1 MTSTTPPPADAP
13 GPLGAGGGAEGGGE
27 GGSDA
32 VLLTPGPL
40 TTRPETRAA
49 MDRDWGSRDPAFIA
63 LTARVRRRLLALCAA
78 GDAFA
83 CVPMQGS
90 GTFAVEAQLGTLVP
104 REGRTL
110 ILVGGAYGRRMVEI
124 CRRMGRA
131 HSVLETEE
139 AVPPTAAELAR
150 RLAAEPALT
159 DVALVHCETTTGI
172 LNPLADLAAAV
183 GESGR
188 RLHVDAMSSFGG
200 IPIDLGRLPL
210 ASLAASANKCLE
222 GAPGVGFVIARADHL
237 AACAANAQSVSLDL
251 HAQWAG
257 LEANGQWR
265 FTPPTHI
272 LAALDRALDALDD
285 EGGVAGRFARYWEN
299 CRTLVDGMRG
309 LGFETLLGD
318 SVQAPIIVT
327 FRAPAD
333 AAWHFQTFYDRLAAR
348 GFVIYPGKLAQ
359 VESFRV
365 GCIGAFRADTMA
377 RFIDA
382 AQAVLR
388 EMGVDSGRPASA
400 DGGKR

>member
-1 MTSTTPPPADAP
+1 MPSDAPPPADP
-13 GPLGAGGGAEGGGE
+13 GRGQGA
-27 GGSDA
+27 A

-63 LTARVRRRLLALCAA
+63 LSASVRQRLLALANA
-78 GDAFA
+78 GEDFA
-83 CVPMQGS
+83 CVPLQGS

-104 REGRTL
+104 RDGRLL

-124 CRRMGRA
+124 CRRMGRSCA
-131 HSVLETEE
+131 VLETEE
-139 AVPPTAAELAR
+139 SVPPTAQALAA
-150 RLAAEPALT
+150 RLVAEPAIT

-172 LNPLADLAAAV
+172 LNPLADLASV
-183 GESGR
+183 VSESGR

-210 ASLAASANKCLE
+210 TSLAASANKCLE
-222 GAPGVGFVIARADHL
+222 GVPGVGFVIARTGHL
-237 AACAANAQSVSLDL
+237 AECAGNAHAVSLDL
-251 HAQWAG
+251 YAQWAG

-272 LAALDRALDALDD
+272 VAALDRALDALDG

-299 CRTLVDGMRG
+299 CRTLVEGMRG
-309 LGFETLLGD
+309 LGFETLLD
-318 SVQAPIIVT
+318 DAVQAPIIVT

-333 AAWHFQTFYDRLAAR
+333 AAWEFQSFYDRLAAR
-348 GFVIYPGKLAQ
+348 GFVIYPGKLAA

-377 RFIDA
+377 RFVEA
-382 AQAVLR
+382 AGAVLR
-388 EMGVDSGRPASA
+388 EMGVDSGRPAPA
-400 DGGKR
+400 DAAGR

>member
-1 MTSTTPPPADAP
+1 MPSDAPPPAD
-13 GPLGAGGGAEGGGE
+13 GGGGRAG
-27 GGSDA
+27 A

-49 MDRDWGSRDPAFIA
+49 MDRDWGSRDMAFIA
-63 LTARVRRRLLALCAA
+63 LTASVRQRLLALANA
-78 GDAFA
+78 GEDLT
-83 CVPMQGS
+83 CVPLQGS

-104 REGRTL
+104 RDGRLL

-131 HSVLETEE
+131 CAVLETGESV
-139 AVPPTAAELAR
+139 APTAGALAR
-150 RLAAEPALT
+150 RLTAERDVT

-172 LNPLADLAAAV
+172 LNPLADLAAVV

-200 IPIDLGRLPL
+200 IPIDLARLRL
-210 ASLAASANKCLE
+210 TSLAASANKCLE
-222 GAPGVGFVIARADHL
+222 GVPGVGFVIARTDHL
-237 AACAANAQSVSLDL
+237 AACAANAHAVSLDL

-272 LAALDRALDALDD
+272 VAALDRALDALDE

-299 CRTLVDGMRG
+299 CRTLVEGMRG

-318 SVQAPIIVT
+318 DVQAPIIVT

-333 AAWHFQTFYDRLAAR
+333 AAWDFQTFYDRLAAR
-348 GFVIYPGKLAQ
+348 GFVIYPGKLAA

-377 RFIDA
+377 RFVDA
-382 AQAVLR
+382 AGAVLR
-388 EMGVDSGRPASA
+388 EMGVESGRPAP
-400 DGGKR
+400 RR

>member
-1 MTSTTPPPADAP
+1 MPSAKPPPADAV
-13 GPLGAGGGAEGGGE
+13 GQGKGATVP
-27 GGSDA
+27 

-49 MDRDWGSRDPAFIA
+49 MDRDWGSRDAAFIE
-63 LTARVRRRLLALCAA
+63 LTARVRRRLLALVAA
-78 GDAFA
+78 GDAFT

-104 REGRTL
+104 REGRVL
-110 ILVGGAYGRRMVEI
+110 ILVGGAYGRRMIEI
-124 CRRMGRA
+124 CRRAGRA
-131 HSVLETEE
+131 HSVLETDE
-139 AVPPTAAELAR
+139 AVPPTAQALAA
-150 RLAAEPALT
+150 RLAAEPAVT

-172 LNPLADLAAAV
+172 LNPLAELAAAV
-183 GESGR
+183 SASGR

-200 IPIDLGRLPL
+200 IPIDLARLPV

-222 GAPGVGFVIARADHL
+222 GAPGLGFVIARRDRL
-237 AACAANAQSVSLDL
+237 DGCAGNAHAVSLDL
-251 HAQWAG
+251 QAQWAG

-272 LAALDRALDALDD
+272 LAALDAALDALDA
-285 EGGVAGRFARYWEN
+285 EGGVAGRFARYWET

-309 LGFETLLGD
+309 LGFETLLD
-318 SVQAPIIVT
+318 DAVQAPIIVT

-333 AAWHFQTFYDRLAAR
+333 PAWDFLAFYDRLAAR

-365 GCIGAFRADTMA
+365 GCIGAFRADTMT
-377 RFIDA
+377 RFIA
-382 AQAVLR
+382 AAGAVLR
-388 EMGVDSGRPASA
+388 EMGVESCAPAPRDPEGR
-400 DGGKR
+400 

>member
-1 MTSTTPPPADAP
+1 MPSDAPPPADP
-13 GPLGAGGGAEGGGE
+13 SRGQGA
-27 GGSDA
+27 A

-63 LTARVRRRLLALCAA
+63 LSASVRQRLLALANACE
-78 GDAFA
+78 DFA
-83 CVPMQGS
+83 CVPLQGS

-104 REGRTL
+104 RDGRLL

-124 CRRMGRA
+124 CRRMGRSCA
-131 HSVLETEE
+131 VLETEE
-139 AVPPTAAELAR
+139 SVPPTAQALAA
-150 RLAAEPALT
+150 RLVAEPAIT

-172 LNPLADLAAAV
+172 LNPLADLASV
-183 GESGR
+183 VSESGR

-210 ASLAASANKCLE
+210 TSLAASANKCLE
-222 GAPGVGFVIARADHL
+222 GVPGVGFVIARTAHL
-237 AACAANAQSVSLDL
+237 AECAGNAHAVSLDL

-272 LAALDRALDALDD
+272 VAALDRALDALDG

-299 CRTLVDGMRG
+299 CRTLVEGLRG
-309 LGFETLLGD
+309 LGFETLLD
-318 SVQAPIIVT
+318 DAVQAPIIVT

-333 AAWHFQTFYDRLAAR
+333 AAWEFQSFYDRLAAR
-348 GFVIYPGKLAQ
+348 GFVIYPGKLAA

-377 RFIDA
+377 RFVEA
-382 AQAVLR
+382 AGAVLR
-388 EMGVDSGRPASA
+388 EMGVDSGRPAPA
-400 DGGKR
+400 DAAGR

>member
-1 MTSTTPPPADAP
+1 MPSAPLPPA
-13 GPLGAGGGAEGGGE
+13 EGE
-27 GGSDA
+27 AAADQSA

-49 MDRDWGSRDPAFIA
+49 MDRDWGSRDAAFIE
-63 LTARVRRRLLALCAA
+63 LTARVRRRLLALANA
-78 GDAFA
+78 GGEFT

-104 REGRTL
+104 GDGHLL
-110 ILVGGAYGRRMVEI
+110 ILVGGAYGRRMAEI
-124 CRRMGRA
+124 CRRAGRA
-131 HSVLETEE
+131 HSVLETDE
-139 AVPPTAAELAR
+139 AVPPTAAAVAE
-150 RLAAEPALT
+150 RLAAEPDIT

-172 LNPLADLAAAV
+172 LNPLAEIAAAV
-183 GESGR
+183 SAAGR

-200 IPIDLGRLPL
+200 IPIDLARLPL

-222 GAPGVGFVIARADHL
+222 GAPGVGFVIGRTDRL
-237 AACAANAQSVSLDL
+237 AGCAGNAHAVSLDL
-251 HAQWAG
+251 QAQWAG

-272 LAALDRALDALDD
+272 LAALDRALDALDE
-285 EGGVAGRFARYWEN
+285 EGGVAGRFARYWES
-299 CRTLVDGMRG
+299 CRTLVDGLRG
-309 LGFETLLGD
+309 LGFETLLD
-318 SVQAPIIVT
+318 DAVQAPIIVT

-333 AAWHFQTFYDRLAAR
+333 AAWDFQCFYDRLAAR

-377 RFIDA
+377 RFVDA
-382 AQAVLR
+382 ADAVLR
-388 EMGVDSGRPASA
+388 EMGVASGIPGSLPHDRTSV
-400 DGGKR
+400 

>member
-1 MTSTTPPPADAP
+1 MPCAPPPPAD
-13 GPLGAGGGAEGGGE
+13 GEGGGS
-27 GGSDA
+27 GGT

-49 MDRDWGSRDPAFIA
+49 MDRDWGSRDAAFIE
-63 LTARVRRRLLALCAA
+63 LTAGVRRRLLALANA
-78 GDAFA
+78 DEDFT

-104 REGRTL
+104 RDGHLL
-110 ILVGGAYGRRMVEI
+110 ILVGGAYGRRMAEI
-124 CRRMGRA
+124 CRRAGRA
-131 HSVLETEE
+131 HSVLETAEDE
-139 AVPPTAAELAR
+139 PPSPAAVAE
-150 RLAAEPALT
+150 RLAAEPAIT

-172 LNPLADLAAAV
+172 LNPLADLAVAV
-183 GESGR
+183 SEAGR

-200 IPIDLGRLPL
+200 IPIDLARLPL
-210 ASLAASANKCLE
+210 TSLAASANKCLE
-222 GAPGVGFVIARADHL
+222 GAPGVGFVIVRTDHL
-237 AACAANAQSVSLDL
+237 AGCADNAHAVSLDL

-309 LGFETLLGD
+309 LGFETLLD
-318 SVQAPIIVT
+318 DAVQAPIIVT
-327 FRAPAD
+327 FRAPTD
-333 AAWHFQTFYDRLAAR
+333 PAWQFQTFYDRLAER

-377 RFIDA
+377 RFVEA
-382 AQAVLR
+382 AEAVLH
-388 EMGVDSGRPASA
+388 EMGVRHAGPPSSPD
-400 DGGKR
+400 

>member
-1 MTSTTPPPADAP
+1 MPSAVPPPAE
-13 GPLGAGGGAEGGGE
+13 GGAGGGAGT
-27 GGSDA
+27 

-49 MDRDWGSRDPAFIA
+49 MDRDWGSRDPAFIE
-63 LTARVRRRLLALCAA
+63 LTARVRRRLLALANA
-78 GDAFA
+78 GEAFT

-90 GTFAVEAQLGTLVP
+90 GTFAVEAQLGSLVP
-104 REGRTL
+104 RDGRLL
-110 ILVGGAYGRRMVEI
+110 ILVNGAYGRRMAEI
-124 CRRMGRA
+124 CRRAGRA
-131 HSVLETEE
+131 HSVLETGETE
-139 AVPPTAAELAR
+139 PPRRAAALAE
-150 RLAAEPALT
+150 RLVAEPDIS

-172 LNPLADLAAAV
+172 LNPLVDLAAAV
-183 GESGR
+183 SESGR

-200 IPIDLGRLPL
+200 IPTDLARLPL
-210 ASLAASANKCLE
+210 TSLAASANKCLE
-222 GAPGVGFVIARADHL
+222 GAPGVGFVIVRADHL
-237 AACAANAQSVSLDL
+237 AGCADNAHAVSLDL
-251 HAQWAG
+251 HGQWAG

-309 LGFETLLGD
+309 LGFETLLD
-318 SVQAPIIVT
+318 DAVQAPIIVT

-333 AAWHFQTFYDRLAAR
+333 PAWEFQTFYDRLADR

-377 RFIDA
+377 RFVEVA
-382 AQAVLR
+382 GGVLR
-388 EMGVDSGRPASA
+388 EMGVESGAPAPSSST
-400 DGGKR
+400 D

>member
-1 MTSTTPPPADAP
+1 MPSAVPPPADGRAD
-13 GPLGAGGGAEGGGE
+13 GGAGT
-27 GGSDA
+27 

-49 MDRDWGSRDPAFIA
+49 MGRDWGSRDPAFIA
-63 LTARVRRRLLALCAA
+63 LTARVRQRLLALANA
-78 GDAFA
+78 GEAFT

-104 REGRTL
+104 RDGRLL
-110 ILVGGAYGRRMVEI
+110 ILVNGAYGRRMAEI
-124 CRRMGRA
+124 CRRAGRPYG
-131 HSVLETEE
+131 VLETGETE
-139 AVPPTAAELAR
+139 PPERAAALAG
-150 RLAAEPALT
+150 RLAAEPGIT

-183 GESGR
+183 SEAGR

-200 IPIDLGRLPL
+200 IPVDLARLPL
-210 ASLAASANKCLE
+210 TSLAASANKCLE
-222 GAPGVGFVIARADHL
+222 GAPGVGFVIARIDHL
-237 AACAANAQSVSLDL
+237 AGSADNAHAVSLDL
-251 HAQWAG
+251 HGQWAG

-265 FTPPTHI
+265 FTPPTHV

-285 EGGVAGRFARYWEN
+285 EGGVAGRFARYWES

-309 LGFETLLGD
+309 LGFETLLD
-318 SVQAPIIVT
+318 DAVQAPIIVT

-333 AAWHFQTFYDRLAAR
+333 PAWHFQTFYDRLAER

-377 RFIDA
+377 RFVGA
-382 AQAVLR
+382 AGAVLR
-388 EMGVDSGRPASA
+388 EMGVAGGAPASSSST
-400 DGGKR
+400 D

>member
-1 MTSTTPPPADAP
+1 MPSAPPPPAEGD
-13 GPLGAGGGAEGGGE
+13 GPEG
-27 GGSDA
+27 A

-49 MDRDWGSRDPAFIA
+49 MDRDWGSRDAAFIE
-63 LTARVRRRLLALCAA
+63 LTARVRRRLLALANA
-78 GDAFA
+78 GDDLA

-104 REGRTL
+104 RDGHLL
-110 ILVGGAYGRRMVEI
+110 ILVGGAYGRRMAEI
-124 CRRMGRA
+124 CRRAGRA
-131 HSVLETEE
+131 HSVLETDE
-139 AVPPTAAELAR
+139 AVPPTAAAVAE
-150 RLAAEPALT
+150 RLAAEPAIT

-172 LNPLADLAAAV
+172 LNPLAEIAAAV
-183 GESGR
+183 NAAGR

-200 IPIDLGRLPL
+200 IPIDLARLPL

-222 GAPGVGFVIARADHL
+222 GAPGVGFVIARTDHL
-237 AACAANAQSVSLDL
+237 AACADNAHAVSLDL

-272 LAALDRALDALDD
+272 LAALDRALDALDA
-285 EGGVAGRFARYWEN
+285 EGGVAGRFARYWET
-299 CRTLVDGMRG
+299 CRTLVDGLRG
-309 LGFETLLGD
+309 LGFETLLED
-318 SVQAPIIVT
+318 AVQAPIIVT
-327 FRAPAD
+327 FCAPAD
-333 AAWHFQTFYDRLAAR
+333 AAWDFQTFYDRLAAR

-377 RFIDA
+377 RFVDA
-382 AQAVLR
+382 AAAVLR
-388 EMGVDSGRPASA
+388 EMGVASGAPGSLPQDRTSV
-400 DGGKR
+400 

>member
-1 MTSTTPPPADAP
+1 MPSDAPPPADP
-13 GPLGAGGGAEGGGE
+13 GRGRGA
-27 GGSDA
+27 A

-49 MDRDWGSRDPAFIA
+49 MDRDWGSRDVAFIA
-63 LTARVRRRLLALCAA
+63 LTASVRQRLLALANA
-78 GDAFA
+78 GEDFA
-83 CVPMQGS
+83 CVPLQGS

-104 REGRTL
+104 RDGRLL

-131 HSVLETEE
+131 CAVLETEE
-139 AVPPTAAELAR
+139 SVAPTAQALAA
-150 RLAAEPALT
+150 RLAAEPAIT

-172 LNPLADLAAAV
+172 LNPLAELAAAV

-200 IPIDLGRLPL
+200 IPIDLARLPL
-210 ASLAASANKCLE
+210 TSLAASANKCLE
-222 GAPGVGFVIARADHL
+222 GVPGVGFVIVRTGHL
-237 AACAANAQSVSLDL
+237 AECAANAHAVSLDL
-251 HAQWAG
+251 YAQWAG

-272 LAALDRALDALDD
+272 VAALDRALDALDG

-299 CRTLVDGMRG
+299 CRTLVEGMRG
-309 LGFETLLGD
+309 LGFETLLD
-318 SVQAPIIVT
+318 DAVQAPIIVT

-333 AAWHFQTFYDRLAAR
+333 AAWEFRTFYDRLSAR
-348 GFVIYPGKLAQ
+348 GFVIYPGKLAA

-377 RFIDA
+377 RFVDA
-382 AQAVLR
+382 AGAVLR
-388 EMGVDSGRPASA
+388 EMGVDSGRPAPA
-400 DGGKR
+400 DAAGR

>member
-1 MTSTTPPPADAP
+1 MPSAAPPPAE
-13 GPLGAGGGAEGGGE
+13 GGAGGDAE
-27 GGSDA
+27 A

-49 MDRDWGSRDPAFIA
+49 MDRDWGSRDPAFIE
-63 LTARVRRRLLALCAA
+63 LTARVRRRLLALANA
-78 GDAFA
+78 GEAFT
-83 CVPMQGS
+83 CVPIQGS

-104 REGRTL
+104 RDGRL
-110 ILVGGAYGRRMVEI
+110 LVLLGGAYGRRMVEI
-124 CRRMGRA
+124 CRRSGRA
-131 HSVLETEE
+131 HAVLETAEDQ
-139 AVPPTAAELAR
+139 PPTAAALAQ
-150 RLAAEPALT
+150 RLAAEPGIT
-159 DVALVHCETTTGI
+159 DVALVHCETTTGL

-183 GESGR
+183 GEAGR

-200 IPIDLGRLPL
+200 IPIDLARLPL
-210 ASLAASANKCLE
+210 TSLAASANKCLE
-222 GAPGVGFVIARADHL
+222 GAPGVGFVIARTDRLAGSAD
-237 AACAANAQSVSLDL
+237 NAHAVSLDL

-265 FTPPTHI
+265 FTPPTHV

-309 LGFETLLGD
+309 VGFETLLD
-318 SVQAPIIVT
+318 DAVQAPIIVT

-333 AAWHFQTFYDRLAAR
+333 PAWHFQAFYDRLAAR

-377 RFIDA
+377 RFVDA
-382 AQAVLR
+382 AESVLR
-388 EMGVDSGRPASA
+388 EMGIAGGAPAPAEVHGR
-400 DGGKR
+400 

>member
-1 MTSTTPPPADAP
+1 MPCAPPPPAD
-13 GPLGAGGGAEGGGE
+13 GESGGG
-27 GGSDA
+27 

-49 MDRDWGSRDPAFIA
+49 MNRDWGSRDAAFIE
-63 LTARVRRRLLALCAA
+63 LTARVRRRLLALANA
-78 GDAFA
+78 GGDFT
-83 CVPMQGS
+83 CVPIQGS

-104 REGRTL
+104 RDGHLL
-110 ILVGGAYGRRMVEI
+110 ILVGGAYGRRMAEI
-124 CRRMGRA
+124 CRRAGRA
-131 HSVLETEE
+131 HSVLETGET
-139 AVPPTAAELAR
+139 VLPSAAALAE
-150 RLAAEPALT
+150 RLAAEPAIT

-183 GESGR
+183 GKAGR

-200 IPIDLGRLPL
+200 IPIDLARLPV

-222 GAPGVGFVIARADHL
+222 GAPGVGFVIARTEHL
-237 AACAANAQSVSLDL
+237 AACAENAHAVSLDL
-251 HAQWAG
+251 HGQWKG

-265 FTPPTHI
+265 FTPPTHV

-299 CRTLVDGMRG
+299 CRTLVEGMRG
-309 LGFETLLGD
+309 LGFETLLED
-318 SVQAPIIVT
+318 AVQAPIIVT

-333 AAWHFQTFYDRLAAR
+333 AAWDFQSFYDRLAVR

-377 RFIDA
+377 RFVGA
-382 AQAVLR
+382 TEAVLR
-388 EMGVDSGRPASA
+388 EMGVASGAPTPAAARSP
-400 DGGKR
+400 

>member
-1 MTSTTPPPADAP
+1 MPCAPPPPAD
-13 GPLGAGGGAEGGGE
+13 GDGARGAER
-27 GGSDA
+27 

-49 MDRDWGSRDPAFIA
+49 MDRDWGSRDAAFIA
-63 LTARVRRRLLALCAA
+63 LSAAVRRRLLVLAA
-78 GDAFA
+78 ADDAFT
-83 CVPMQGS
+83 CVPLQGS

-104 REGRTL
+104 RDGRLL

-131 HSVLETEE
+131 CVELETDETE
-139 AVPPTAAELAR
+139 PASAAALSR
-150 RLAAEPALT
+150 RLAAERGVT

-200 IPIDLGRLPL
+200 IPIDLARLPL
-210 ASLAASANKCLE
+210 TSLAASANKCLE
-222 GAPGVGFVIARADHL
+222 GVPGVGFVIARTGHL
-237 AACAANAQSVSLDL
+237 AECAGNAHAVSLDL

-272 LAALDRALDALDD
+272 VAALDRALDALDA

-299 CRTLVDGMRG
+299 CRTLVEGMRG
-309 LGFETLLGD
+309 LGFETLLAD
-318 SVQAPIIVT
+318 AVQAPIIVT

-333 AAWHFQTFYDRLAAR
+333 AAWEFQTFYDRLSAR
-348 GFVIYPGKLAQ
+348 GFVIYPGKLAAL
-359 VESFRV
+359 ESFRV

-377 RFIDA
+377 RFVDA
-382 AQAVLR
+382 AGAVLR
-388 EMGVDSGRPASA
+388 EMGVGSGRPAPA
-400 DGGKR
+400 DAVGR

>member
-1 MTSTTPPPADAP
+1 MPSAVPPPASGDRD
-13 GPLGAGGGAEGGGE
+13 GERGAA
-27 GGSDA
+27 A

-49 MDRDWGSRDPAFIA
+49 MDRDWGSRDPAFIE
-63 LTARVRRRLLALCAA
+63 LTARIRRRLLALANA
-78 GDAFA
+78 GEEFT

-104 REGRTL
+104 RGGHLL
-110 ILVGGAYGRRMVEI
+110 ILVGGAYGRRMAEI
-124 CRRMGRA
+124 CRRMARA
-131 HSVLETEE
+131 YSVLETDET
-139 AVPPTAAELAR
+139 VPPSASALAD
-150 RLAAEPALT
+150 RLAAEPAIT

-172 LNPLADLAAAV
+172 LNPLADLAAVVSEA
-183 GESGR
+183 GR

-200 IPIDLGRLPL
+200 IPIDLARLPV

-222 GAPGVGFVIARADHL
+222 GAPGAGFVIARAGHL
-237 AACAANAQSVSLDL
+237 AACAENAHGVSLDL

-299 CRTLVDGMRG
+299 CRTLVEGMRG

-318 SVQAPIIVT
+318 AVQAPIIVT

-333 AAWHFQTFYDRLAAR
+333 PAWGFQAFYDRLAER
-348 GFVIYPGKLAQ
+348 GFVIYPDKLAQ

-377 RFIDA
+377 RFVDA
-382 AQAVLR
+382 AGAVLR
-388 EMGVDSGRPASA
+388 EMDAKSGAPAPAEIAST
-400 DGGKR
+400 G

>member
-1 MTSTTPPPADAP
+1 MP
-13 GPLGAGGGAEGGGE
+13 
-27 GGSDA
+27 
-32 VLLTPGPL
+32 
-40 TTRPETRAA
+40 
-49 MDRDWGSRDPAFIA
+49 I
-63 LTARVRRRLLALCAA
+63 
-78 GDAFA
+78 
-83 CVPMQGS
+83 QGS

-104 REGRTL
+104 RDGHLL

-131 HSVLETEE
+131 HSVLETDET
-139 AVPPTAAELAR
+139 VPPTASALAE
-150 RLAAEPALT
+150 RLAAEPDIT

-183 GESGR
+183 SEAGR

-210 ASLAASANKCLE
+210 TSLAASANKCLE
-222 GAPGVGFVIARADHL
+222 GAPGMGFVIVRAGHL
-237 AACAANAQSVSLDL
+237 AGCADNAHAVSLDL

-309 LGFETLLGD
+309 LGFETLLGRCRAGAD
-318 SVQAPIIVT
+318 HRDLPRTGRSRLGIRDVLRPARGAGIRDLSRQARAGGELPRRLHRRLPRRHHGPLRRGGGGRAARDG
-327 FRAPAD
+327 RAPA
-333 AAWHFQTFYDRLAAR
+333 ARHRLPR
-348 GFVIYPGKLAQ
+348 SKTSV
-359 VESFRV
+359 
-365 GCIGAFRADTMA
+365 
-377 RFIDA
+377 
-382 AQAVLR
+382 
-388 EMGVDSGRPASA
+388 
-400 DGGKR
+400 

>member
-1 MTSTTPPPADAP
+1 MPSAAPPPAD
-13 GPLGAGGGAEGGGE
+13 GEGGGGAGT
-27 GGSDA
+27 

-49 MDRDWGSRDPAFIA
+49 MDRDWGSRDAAFIE
-63 LTARVRRRLLALCAA
+63 LTARVRRRLLALAAA
-78 GDAFA
+78 GEAFT
-83 CVPMQGS
+83 CVPIQGS

-104 REGRTL
+104 RDGRLL

-124 CRRMGRA
+124 CRRMARA
-131 HSVLETEE
+131 HSVLETDET
-139 AVPPTAAELAR
+139 VPPTAAEVAE
-150 RLAAEPALT
+150 RLAAEPAIT

-183 GESGR
+183 SEAGR

-210 ASLAASANKCLE
+210 TSLAASANKCLE
-222 GAPGVGFVIARADHL
+222 GAPGVGFVIVRTDHL
-237 AACAANAQSVSLDL
+237 ARCADNAHAVSLDL

-318 SVQAPIIVT
+318 AVQAPIIVT

-333 AAWHFQTFYDRLAAR
+333 PAWHFETFYDRLAER
-348 GFVIYPGKLAQ
+348 GFVIYPGKLARE
-359 VESFRV
+359 ESFRV

-377 RFIDA
+377 RFVEA
-382 AQAVLR
+382 AEAVLR
-388 EMGVDSGRPASA
+388 EMGAGSGAPHQRLPQE
-400 DGGKR
+400 